1 MGSAIPS
8 VTSSAEPSA
17 IPTTTPSDGGSAAPA
32 PAPPAPAP
40 PSSPASGSASA
51 SPSGPPS
58 AAANTKSPPREA
70 QSPLAGREAGE
81 GRLRPGRPLAPADS
95 SSTEA
100 DEAEAPAEPVQPDA
114 PDTPDTWP
122 TATDPEPVPAAI
134 PAASTSP
141 EPGRLA
147 PQALDRPAVQRVQ
160 RMSLGAGIALIGLGL
175 GFLAIRMRRSA

>member
-1 MGSAIPS
+1 MGSAAPS
-8 VTSSAEPSA
+8 ATPSATPSAESSA

-40 PSSPASGSASA
+40 PSPPASGSASA

-58 AAANTKSPPREA
+58 AAADTKSPPREA

-95 SSTEA
+95 SSAEA
-100 DEAEAPAEPVQPDA
+100 DEPEAPAEPDA
-114 PDTPDTWP
+114 PDTWP
-122 TATDPEPVPAAI
+122 TATDPGPVPAAI

-160 RMSLGAGIALIGLGL
+160 RVSLGAGIALIGLGL